1 MTEIPGWLSTEIRN
15 EADAQFFERGKNGFV
30 PSVHHRIAAL
40 YRGHRTNFMRCDP
53 LYNLKSMGYEGKKN
67 GQTAVS
73 DDLSVLAPEPGLE
86 PGTL

>member
-1 MTEIPGWLSTEIRN
+1 MTPIIFIDLTFTG
-15 EADAQFFERGKNGFV
+15 
-30 PSVHHRIAAL
+30 
-40 YRGHRTNFMRCDP
+40 DP
-53 LYNLKSMGYEGKKN
+53 LYNLKSMDYKEKKN

>member
-1 MTEIPGWLSTEIRN
+1 MDYKE
-15 EADAQFFERGKNGFV
+15 
-30 PSVHHRIAAL
+30 
-40 YRGHRTNFMRCDP
+40 
-53 LYNLKSMGYEGKKN
+53 KKN